1 MKVELLTL
9 CDYAVAVPGG
19 KLTIVGTF
27 DRLTPLK
34 LPFQQPS
41 FFLVGKFRFDASE
54 VGEKRVKFVFADPDG
69 KEIGALPEVRVPVAI
84 RDEEY
89 TAAMQV
95 VLRINGLPIAQTG
108 DHSVM
113 LQIDGNTEAT
123 LLLTIQAA
131 RPKPT
136 P

>member
-27 DRLTPLK
+27 DRLQPPA

-54 VGEKRVKFVFADPDG
+54 VGEKRLRFVFSDPDG
-69 KEIGALPEVRVPVAI
+69 KEIGALPEVKVPVAI

-95 VLRINGLPIAQTG
+95 VLRINGLPLTQIGEHA
-108 DHSVM
+108 VNV
-113 LQIDGNTEAT
+113 QIDGRTEAT
-123 LLLTIQAA
+123 TSLTVQVV
-131 RPKPT
+131 KPASK
-136 P
+136 